1 MEVKGKKPPGKK
13 LMKNMSLKIKWLL
26 FATLG
31 LVLIGYGLCA
41 FSEAAYEKHTGS
53 PFTRWFLLG
62 TYSLIVIGA
71 GLSVFGQAI
80 VFKSQIENRKMM
92 KKLLKKSKKKSVAN
106 QNAQASAPATT
117 ELKPTRM
124 KPQTPKTES

>member
-31 LVLIGYGLCA
+31 LVLVGYGLCA
-41 FSEAAYEKHTGS
+41 FSEAAHEKHTGS

-62 TYSLIVIGA
+62 TYSLIVVGA

-80 VFKSQIENRKMM
+80 VYKSQIENRKMM
-92 KKLLKKSKKKSVAN
+92 KKLLKKNKKKSAAI
-106 QNAQASAPATT
+106 QNAQNPPATT

-124 KPQTPKTES
+124 KPQTPKTEG